1 MGIRLHGEL
10 GEKDEQLRERQRA
23 AGRKYEEA
31 HAVQRRERQ
40 HLAAQRRRERIIRLP
55 PAEQEKI
62 RARQRIHNANYRANH
77 RSHLRKA
84 SMRRRSLANPDA
96 LPRRGHLYKP
106 EEYAAHQLAR
116 HKLVNEFKTT
126 KRRCMKAWSS
136 DFNGGEVG
144 LWYHGCPS
152 HGDPH
157 SHDAK
162 ALTAR
167 TRMHDD
173 ESAEDAQVLESAE
186 DEATYTE
193 DEDDEDATYPK
204 TEDDD
209 TYTETEDDA
218 AYTETED
225 DATYTEDED
234 EHVDT

>member
-1 MGIRLHGEL
+1 MRTVRPNIVWIRSLSSITTSTTHIVKTQSQTSTSVIYLNGDPPPWRA

-40 HLAAQRRRERIIRLP
+40 RLAAQRLP

-126 KRRCMKAWSS
+126 KRRCMK
-136 DFNGGEVG
+136 VG
-144 LWYHGCPS
+144 
-152 HGDPH
+152 
-157 SHDAK
+157 HD
-162 ALTAR
+162 
-167 TRMHDD
+167 
-173 ESAEDAQVLESAE
+173 V
-186 DEATYTE
+186 
-193 DEDDEDATYPK
+193 
-204 TEDDD
+204 
-209 TYTETEDDA
+209 
-218 AYTETED
+218 
-225 DATYTEDED
+225 
-234 EHVDT
+234 